1 MGRECINCG
10 ATATPLW
17 RRDGSGN
24 YLCNAC
30 GLYYK
35 MNGTN
40 RPLVKPKNSRVVS
53 FTSCAPENFR
63 IIVSQSSTSGRN
75 GPMRRRPLVR
85 LLFRVIDLSESIDNP
100 GRTGPPNNALHWH
113 FSPFPATASRRGKGP
128 PRNASREQF
137 ETQQNMSRS
146 NSVFRYFKR
155 SLHVLP
161 PCRARRAARGPFV
174 PTARLTRRPSGAGSR
189 PARPCATP
197 AASTTNC
204 TG

>member
-1 MGRECINCG
+1 
-10 ATATPLW
+10 
-17 RRDGSGN
+17 
-24 YLCNAC
+24 
-30 GLYYK
+30 

-100 GRTGPPNNALHWH
+100 GRTGPPNNALALLAL
-113 FSPFPATASRRGKGP
+113 PGNGLPSRQGTTL
-128 PRNASREQF
+128 RNAPREQF
-137 ETQQNMSRS
+137 ETQRNMPRS
-146 NSVFRYFKR
+146 NSTFRYFKQ
-155 SLHVLP
+155 SLHVSP
-161 PCRARRAARGPFV
+161 PCRARRVARGPFA